1 MATPISG
8 AAPTPPCAVVPLRCE
23 YHSHVKC
30 QMMIRAVPYTHTTP
44 TTLTQQYLASPI
56 LPTLVVSNTSKIDTL
71 PTGLLVHTYIVPTPH
86 GGNWAVCKN
95 RGWPVGP
102 RYPSSCFRFHRT
114 LHAFGQMTALPWS
127 MYSSW
132 IGSGAREGALLGF
145 PQYGVCFQRRCAWER
160 LDIVRRC

>member
-1 MATPISG
+1 
-8 AAPTPPCAVVPLRCE
+8 
-23 YHSHVKC
+23 
-30 QMMIRAVPYTHTTP
+30 MMIRAVPYTHTTP
-44 TTLTQQYLASPI
+44 NN
-56 LPTLVVSNTSKIDTL
+56 PTVPSQPNPALVVSNTLKNDTL

-102 RYPSSCFRFHRT
+102 RYPSSCFRFHRK
-114 LHAFGQMTALPWS
+114 LHAFGQMIALPWS

-145 PQYGVCFQRRCAWER
+145 PQYGVCFQRDVLGRDWTSCAAVNGASNWFNGWNRQLGER
-160 LDIVRRC
+160 Q